1 MHCLCVEVKTGGI
14 CRYCWFSEMSFDP
27 RKIIEIPAAGL
38 LAAVVLIG
46 FAGCTQV
53 PELGER
59 VPDDFKQA
67 PYPRL
72 IPLEQALGPPPNP
85 AKDAET
91 LEETLINRRDALTRK
106 ARALQANPAIGPAQ
120 GTADE

>member
-1 MHCLCVEVKTGGI
+1 
-14 CRYCWFSEMSFDP
+14 MSFDP
-27 RKIIEIPAAGL
+27 RNLIKCRAAGL
-38 LAAVVLIG
+38 FPAVFLIG
-46 FAGCTQV
+46 LAGCTQV

-59 VPDDFKQA
+59 VPDGFKQA

-85 AKDAET
+85 ARDAET
-91 LEETLINRRDALTRK
+91 LEETLNNRRNALTRK

-120 GTADE
+120 GAGNE